1 MLAPAITAIK
11 AQMAA
16 QFTAW
21 PVRWPNERLAAPV
34 SSGGYPVDAEGNAR
48 PFVEAEVIGGQ
59 NRIRGVGAPGQRL
72 WIHPGLIRVYIAVPN
87 GTGTDEAQVKAD
99 LIAAAFERK
108 EFGSLVRCHDA
119 SIFDGVAGFE
129 EGNYY
134 ALMLSIDFEFY
145 YQG

>member
-21 PVRWPNERLAAPV
+21 PVRWPNERFDGPV
-34 SSGGYPVDAEGNAR
+34 SSGGYPVDEQGNAL
-48 PFVEAEVIGGQ
+48 PFVEAEVIGGR
-59 NRIRGVGAPGQRL
+59 NRLRGVGVPGQRL
-72 WIHPGLIRVYIAVPN
+72 WIHPGLIRAYVAVPS
-87 GTGTDEAQVKAD
+87 GSGTDEAQAKAD

-108 EFGSLVRCHDA
+108 EFGSLVRCEDA
-119 SIFDGVAGFE
+119 SVFEDVAGFE
-129 EGNYY
+129 EGMYY
-134 ALMLSIDFEFY
+134 ALMVSIVFEFY